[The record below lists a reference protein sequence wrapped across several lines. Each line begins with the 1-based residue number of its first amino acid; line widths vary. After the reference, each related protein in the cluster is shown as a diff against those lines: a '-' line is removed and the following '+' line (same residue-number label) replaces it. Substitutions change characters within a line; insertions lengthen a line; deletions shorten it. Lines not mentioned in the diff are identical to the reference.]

1 MHGIIIEVEGYEK
14 EVLSETSFSNAPEQN
29 AGQRL
34 LERMKLVYSQVF
46 TEYYEPKLLKD
57 SKNESIY
64 PRLSIIIDEEVYDVD
79 FDEDLYRQLGEIYI
93 VEGWTG
99 IEEIEKRI
107 NEVCKDD
114 SKELSGGV
122 TDKKWVIDVH
132 PKEANSWKLAK
143 NLFTLTKN
151 ILALLIR
158 ETLINL
164 EKLSAERIIAK
175 LSVSNV
181 EIAKAWNRYKI
192 QTQTITKKS
201 DNLLKGHDVIERTTV
216 YSIGDAALAKDLF
229 KLLTGAVNEKLTYDE
244 LFVNLIDIQG
254 RLSGKKGYHQY
265 EDAEIESLKTKERE
279 IWTLKSASDKLLKS
293 LEDLINRQHPFGL
306 LIYSS
311 LKKDFG
317 LSEMENLFGAA
328 IDNLR
333 KEFETLAEKINPQTS
348 KVSQMIYFKESGDL
362 TQDIFNFQIPSDG
375 LEKYVLETSLQNF
388 ADQSFLPMLSE
399 ENFDQLFS
407 HEIVEEDSFEN
418 IVGFHYSSALINK
431 FGEIKNQQKEA
442 ENFWK
447 TISKISAALSLVA
460 LIVPQTRPVLA
471 GVESLANLALL
482 AYTINSVTENLRKN
496 DELLS
501 KTLVNQDD
509 FSTDFLA
516 QIGEVISLKKE
527 FADNLT
533 IEIAKEIFNTF
544 GGSKLPGFKQYLFAR
559 NYYYDLETLAETE
572 ENEGDAK

>member
-1 MHGIIIEVEGYEK
+1 MHGIIIEIEGYEK
-14 EVLSETSFSNAPEQN
+14 EVSDETSFSNAPEQN

-57 SKNESIY
+57 GKNESIY
-64 PRLSIIIDEEVYDVD
+64 PRFSVIIDEEVYDVD

-93 VEGWTG
+93 VEGWAG

-114 SKELSGGV
+114 SKELAGGV
-122 TDKKWVIDVH
+122 TDKKWAIDVH
-132 PKEANSWKLAK
+132 PKEANSWNLAK

-192 QTQTITKKS
+192 QTQTVTTKS
-201 DNLLKGHDVIERTTV
+201 DSLLKGHDIIEKTIV

-229 KLLTGAVNEKLTYDE
+229 KLLTSAVNEKITYDE
-244 LFVNLIDIQG
+244 LFINLIDTQG
-254 RLSGKKGYHQY
+254 ILSGKKGYHQY
-265 EDAEIESLKTKERE
+265 EDAEIEALKKKERE
-279 IWTLKSASDKLLKS
+279 ILTLKSASENLLKS
-293 LEDLINRQHPFGL
+293 LEDLINCQHPFGL
-306 LIYSS
+306 LIYGA
-311 LKKDFG
+311 LKKDFEQ
-317 LSEMENLFGAA
+317 SDMENLFGAA

-333 KEFETLAEKINPQTS
+333 KEFETLAQKINPQTS
-348 KVSQMIYFKESGDL
+348 KVAQMIYFKESGDL
-362 TQDIFNFQIPSDG
+362 TRDIYNFQIPSGG
-375 LEKYVLETSLQNF
+375 LEKYVLETSLKNF
-388 ADQSFLPMLSE
+388 EDHAFLPMLSE

-407 HEIVEEDSFEN
+407 HEIIEEDSFKN
-418 IVGFHYSSALINK
+418 IVGFHYLSALTGK
-431 FGEIKNQQKEA
+431 LGEIKNQEKEV

-447 TISKISAALSLVA
+447 TIGKISAALALVA
-460 LIVPQTRPVLA
+460 LIVPQARPILA

-516 QIGEVISLKKE
+516 QVGEVISLKKE

-559 NYYYDLETLAETE
+559 NYYYDLETLAEPE

>member
-1 MHGIIIEVEGYEK
+1 MHGIIIEIEGYEK
-14 EVLSETSFSNAPEQN
+14 EVSSENSFSNAPEQN
-29 AGQRL
+29 AGQCL

-57 SKNESIY
+57 GKNEPIY
-64 PRLSIIIDEEVYDVD
+64 PRFSIIIDEEVYDVD

-93 VEGWTG
+93 IEGWAG

-114 SKELSGGV
+114 SKELAGGV
-122 TDKKWVIDVH
+122 TDKKWAIDVH
-132 PKEANSWKLAK
+132 PKEATSWDLAK
-143 NLFTLTKN
+143 NFFTLTKN

-201 DNLLKGHDVIERTTV
+201 DSLQGHDVIEKTIV

-229 KLLTGAVNEKLTYDE
+229 KLLTSAVNEKITYDE
-244 LFVNLIDIQG
+244 LFVNLMDTQG
-254 RLSGKKGYHQY
+254 RLSGKKGFHPY
-265 EDAEIESLKTKERE
+265 EDAEIEALKKKERE
-279 IWTLKSASDKLLKS
+279 ILTLKSASENLLKS
-293 LEDLINRQHPFGL
+293 LEDLINRQHPLGL
-306 LIYSS
+306 LIYGS
-311 LKKDFG
+311 LKKDFEQSG
-317 LSEMENLFGAA
+317 MENLFGAA

-348 KVSQMIYFKESGDL
+348 KVGQMLYFKESGDL
-362 TQDIFNFQIPSDG
+362 TRDIFNFQIPNGG
-375 LEKYVLETSLQNF
+375 LEKYVLETSLKNF
-388 ADQSFLPMLSE
+388 ADQAFSPLLSE

-407 HEIVEEDSFEN
+407 HEIIKDDSFEN
-418 IVGFHYSSALINK
+418 IVGFHYLFALTGK
-431 FGEIKNQQKEA
+431 LGELKNQEKEV

-447 TISKISAALSLVA
+447 TIGKISAALSLVA
-460 LIVPQTRPVLA
+460 LIVPQARLILA

-572 ENEGDAK
+572 ENEGDAR